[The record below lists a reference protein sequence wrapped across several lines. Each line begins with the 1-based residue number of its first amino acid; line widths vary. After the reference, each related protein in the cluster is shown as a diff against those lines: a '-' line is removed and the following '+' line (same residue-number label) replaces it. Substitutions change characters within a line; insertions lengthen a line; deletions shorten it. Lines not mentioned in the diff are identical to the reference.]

1 MENNTW
7 LAELVTSCPAN
18 SVLLGDFNC
27 PGIDWSENTASD
39 GKCNLILDACVERG
53 LDQMVTF
60 ATHTKGNILDLVL
73 TDRSDRILS
82 VNSHGRLGK
91 SDHEI
96 LTIELDAGRG
106 PMQERVMTRNWRKA
120 DWDGMRTEIGGRDWS
135 GEMEELN
142 TEKKVVGQ
150 VQEVSYAGE

>member
-1 MENNTW
+1 
-7 LAELVTSCPAN
+7 
-18 SVLLGDFNC
+18 
-27 PGIDWSENTASD
+27 
-39 GKCNLILDACVERG
+39 
-53 LDQMVTF
+53 MVTF

-120 DWDGMRTEIGGRDWS
+120 DWDGMRTEIGRQD
-135 GEMEELN
+135 LL
-142 TEKKVVGQ
+142 TLLV
-150 VQEVSYAGE
+150 YL